1 MVEHTINKQL
11 NVGCHGTS
19 HISHRALKDSNNVPD
34 VSRCNLELE
43 SVPVFVEIGRIG
55 VNWCTLEDP
64 VVSQSEVIAG
74 YVCVTADVEGTG
86 LSSQWHGDVGGGIV
100 NVSSTAIYGEG
111 HMSGWG

>member
-55 VNWCTLEDP
+55 VNWCTPEDP
-64 VVSQSEVIAG
+64 VVSQSGVIAG
-74 YVCVTADVEGTG
+74 FVCVTADVEGTG
-86 LSSQWHGDVGGGIV
+86 LSS
-100 NVSSTAIYGEG
+100 
-111 HMSGWG
+111 

>member
-19 HISHRALKDSNNVPD
+19 HISHRALKDSNNAPD
-34 VSRCNLELE
+34 VSRCNSE

-64 VVSQSEVIAG
+64 VVSQSGVITG

-86 LSSQWHGDVGGGIV
+86 LPSQWHGDVGGGIV

-111 HMSGWG
+111 RMSGWG